1 MDRVDG
7 FNEID
12 EIDPRFSRIAIPTHP
27 RAFASGFSSRR
38 GNVSLR
44 IMFNNV
50 Q

>member
-12 EIDPRFSRIAIPTHP
+12 EIDLRFSRIAILTHP
-27 RAFASGFSSRR
+27 RAFASVFKPTRECQLG
-38 GNVSLR
+38 
-44 IMFNNV
+44 NNV